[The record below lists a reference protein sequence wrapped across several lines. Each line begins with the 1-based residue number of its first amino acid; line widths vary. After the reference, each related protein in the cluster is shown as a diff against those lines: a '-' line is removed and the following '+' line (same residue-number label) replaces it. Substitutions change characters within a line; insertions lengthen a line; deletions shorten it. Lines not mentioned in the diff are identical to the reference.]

1 MGTNASGKVYGKS
14 YFGEVMQRRFPH
26 SWDWSIELWTKE
38 ECISACENDFSGRD
52 LDKIEI
58 ESIEPY
64 MIAKF
69 EPLYNVTHAGGH
81 HEDPLITEKLD
92 SIYKDLFG

>member
-1 MGTNASGKVYGKS
+1 V
-14 YFGEVMQRRFPH
+14 
-26 SWDWSIELWTKE
+26 
-38 ECISACENDFSGRD
+38 NDFAGRD

-81 HEDPLITEKLD
+81 HEDPLTTEKLD
-92 SIYKDLFG
+92 RIYKDLFG